1 MIKLFVLDLDGTLLN
16 SNNDISKENIE
27 ALNSL
32 SDTGVKIVFASGRVL
47 TSLKYYMDK
56 INLKSS
62 MIANNGAIIA
72 IDENNIL
79 KRYNIEESK
88 IEKLIEFCNQN
99 NMYFHMYDEDT
110 FYAKR
115 LDEKR
120 INHLMIDE
128 KLGKKYQ
135 VDLVF
140 SENPLE
146 IAMQRN
152 RKILKFQITANN
164 MTQEEVLDKL
174 KQIDELSDLY
184 MTFSGFSTVEIMNGK
199 VNKYNSI
206 LELSDF
212 LGINKNEIAAIGDFD
227 NDIEMIEN
235 AKLGFAMGNARDIVK
250 EISDYVVS
258 SNNSFGIKEAVEK
271 IKEFNKNA

>member
-47 TSLKYYMDK
+47 TSLRYYMNK

-79 KRYNIEESK
+79 KRYDIEENK
-88 IEKLIEFCNQN
+88 IERLIKFSNEN

-110 FYAKR
+110 FYARR

-120 INHLMIDE
+120 IHHLIIDE
-128 KLGKKYQ
+128 NLGKKYQ

-140 SENPLE
+140 SENPLK
-146 IAMQRN
+146 IAMQRK

-164 MTQEEVLDKL
+164 MSQEEVVERL
-174 KQIDELSDLY
+174 KQIEELSDLY

-235 AKLGFAMGNARDIVK
+235 AKLGFAMGNARDSVK

-271 IKEFNKNA
+271 IKEFNRNA